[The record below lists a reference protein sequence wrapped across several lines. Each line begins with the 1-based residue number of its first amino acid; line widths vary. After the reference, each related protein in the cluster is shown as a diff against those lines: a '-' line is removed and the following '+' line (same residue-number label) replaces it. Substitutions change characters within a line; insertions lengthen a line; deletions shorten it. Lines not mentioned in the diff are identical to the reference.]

1 MQETH
6 DHMDMSHVSSGRL
19 TRCGARRMKWVRDLV
34 YKGLPKTVRG
44 AVWMKMVRNDLKL
57 DGAKYRELVV
67 TCKSIGSSIPGVDE
81 IPLDLPRTSF
91 NGKSV
96 DASQLLP
103 VLQAVSML
111 HPDVGYVQ
119 GMSYGAPHS
128 LSLHLIF
135 HSPLSIHPCVE
146 AKRAGL
152 MEHALQS
159 SCSFLLQTLI
169 FCELSPAVQWAPSS
183 SSSSPRPRHS
193 YAWQTCWRLVSSQ
206 TFFG

>member
-1 MQETH
+1 
-6 DHMDMSHVSSGRL
+6 
-19 TRCGARRMKWVRDLV
+19 VRDLV

-111 HPDVGYVQ
+111 HPDIGYVQ
-119 GMSYGAPHS
+119 GMSYGALSSLTPSLPPSFPSIPVWKRNGLVS
-128 LSLHLIF
+128 LSLHDFLDF
-135 HSPLSIHPCVE
+135 
-146 AKRAGL
+146 
-152 MEHALQS
+152 
-159 SCSFLLQTLI
+159 SCLFLLQTLMG
-169 FCELSPAVQWAPSS
+169 CELPLAVQWAPSS

-193 YAWQTCWRLVSSQ
+193 SAWQTCWRLVSSQ
-206 TFFG
+206 TFSG